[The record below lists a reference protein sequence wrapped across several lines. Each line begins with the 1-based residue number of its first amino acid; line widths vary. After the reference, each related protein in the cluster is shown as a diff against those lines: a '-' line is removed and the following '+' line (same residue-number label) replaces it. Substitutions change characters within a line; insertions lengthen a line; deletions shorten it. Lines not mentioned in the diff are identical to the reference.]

1 MNSDFPMTRKIAR
14 ETEDWGQEQI
24 ANRLDGLVEYA
35 GKRWSLSAEE
45 REPYASIRPS
55 EIE

>member
-45 REPYASIRPS
+45 REPYASIRSS